1 MKSRDQIEAA
11 YKAVT
16 PTSRAQWER
25 SKSSM
30 PGGMVKGAYW
40 YPPYPIYMESGEG
53 CYVSDL
59 DGRRLVD
66 FANHHT
72 AMILGH
78 SHPNVLAETTR
89 WITAGIGLSAPTT
102 LEAEAAEALCERV
115 PSVERVRF
123 TNSGTEATLHA
134 GRLARAATGRVK
146 LAKFEGA
153 YHGSHDSLE
162 VSVAPSLEDAGDAS
176 NPDAVPEWDG
186 MSRATEDTVIL
197 PYNDPETCALI
208 LREHKDEIAAV
219 FYDGKPGTLEIPDE
233 FTRFIRDITSE
244 LGILMVMDEVIS
256 FRVGYSGYQALCDV
270 EPDLTTFGKVIGG
283 GLPVGAFGGR
293 ADLMDMLDN
302 TQPGNRIYQ
311 SGTYS
316 GNPLTLAAGI
326 ANMRALTP
334 EVYEHLDALGERL
347 ADGLRR
353 AFTDADIPARV
364 VQRGSLLHSYFL
376 DPDTP
381 VSDYR
386 TMAKHDGAL
395 AHDLFLATTLEGF
408 FTGKGEFVLSAPM
421 DHGHIDGLIRAT
433 ERVLAA

>member
-1 MKSRDQIEAA
+1 MKSRDEIEAA
-11 YKAVT
+11 YRAET
-16 PTSRAQWER
+16 MASHAQWER

-53 CYVSDL
+53 CYLTDL

-78 SHPNVLAETTR
+78 SHPDVLAETAR
-89 WITAGIGLSAPTT
+89 WLNAGIGLSAPTT
-102 LEAEAAEALCERV
+102 LEAEAAELLCERV
-115 PSVERVRF
+115 PSVDKVRF

-134 GRLARAATGRVK
+134 SRLVRAATGRKK

-162 VSVAPSLEDAGDAS
+162 VSVAPSLQDAGDAAS
-176 NPDAVPEWDG
+176 PEAVPEWDG
-186 MSRATEDTVIL
+186 MSRATEDTIVL

-219 FYDGKPGTLEIPDE
+219 FYDGKPGTLEIPDD
-233 FTRFIRDITSE
+233 FTRFLRDITAE

-256 FRVGYSGYQALCDV
+256 FRVGYSGYQSLCGV

-302 TQPGNRIYQ
+302 TRPGSTVYQ

-326 ANMRALTP
+326 ANMKALTP
-334 EVYEHLDALGERL
+334 DAYEHLDALGERL
-347 ADGLRR
+347 ADGLRH
-353 AFTDADIPARV
+353 AFTTAGVPARV

-376 DPDTP
+376 DADTS

-386 TMAKHDGAL
+386 ILTEHNGDL
-395 AHDLFLATTLEGF
+395 AHDLFIATTLEGS
-408 FTGKGEFVLSAPM
+408 FTGKGEFVLSTPM
-421 DHGHIDGLIRAT
+421 DDGHIDDLIEAT
-433 ERVLAA
+433 ERVLVA